1 MTPESRGDT
10 RKALLEAAAR
20 LISASPGQ
28 DIPLR
33 AICDEVGVKLPTLY
47 HFFGSKEGLLD
58 AVIERGFDLYIG
70 VKQSHESSGDPIQD
84 IRDGWNAHVAFGLAN
99 PGFYVLMY
107 GQVTP
112 GRRPAAQ
119 QRPTSILVGLTR
131 AADAQGRLVVDSEQ
145 AADHILAANV
155 GVTLHLITSGQ
166 SGLGLS
172 TAMCE
177 ATIAGITGE
186 HNASRD
192 ITKERDSLQQRAS
205 HLLRAFERSSSPL
218 DRPETVLLK
227 KWLHTIGSDPG

>member
-1 MTPESRGDT
+1 M
-10 RKALLEAAAR
+10 
-20 LISASPGQ
+20 
-28 DIPLR
+28 
-33 AICDEVGVKLPTLY
+33 PTLY

-58 AVIERGFDLYIG
+58 AVIDAGFDLYLG
-70 VKQSHESSGDPIQD
+70 VKQSRESSGDPIQD

-131 AADAQGRLVVDSEQ
+131 TAQAQGRLVVDAGQ

-155 GVTLHLITSGQ
+155 GVTLHLITTGQ
-166 SGLGLS
+166 SDSGLS
-172 TAMCE
+172 AAMRE

-186 HNASRD
+186 HTTSRD
-192 ITKERDSLQQRAS
+192 IDPDIESLPGRAS
-205 HLLRAFERSSSPL
+205 GLLRAIEGNGSSL
-218 DRPETVLLK
+218 DMPETVLLK
-227 KWLHTIGSDPG
+227 KWLHIISRGG